1 MNLELWAATVESVA
15 IRGQDTSLGDVEESD
30 AAEALLALEESYR
43 LHVEHQAKSDDA
55 AVRFAAT
62 FLLLMGAFVMYD
74 QSTKRQDSFACE
86 ILLVFFLP
94 W

>member
-43 LHVEHQAKSDDA
+43 HGLEWHNALVPLVLASRRALGTGLSLPVDVIRHVRSY
-55 AVRFAAT
+55 
-62 FLLLMGAFVMYD
+62 L
-74 QSTKRQDSFACE
+74 CE
-86 ILLVFFLP
+86 YMM
-94 W
+94 

>member
-43 LHVEHQAKSDDA
+43 LHPQSQSMSWMLRKAEDKVRKS
-55 AVRFAAT
+55 
-62 FLLLMGAFVMYD
+62 
-74 QSTKRQDSFACE
+74 
-86 ILLVFFLP
+86 
-94 W
+94 

>member
-43 LHVEHQAKSDDA
+43 LHPRS
-55 AVRFAAT
+55 
-62 FLLLMGAFVMYD
+62 
-74 QSTKRQDSFACE
+74 QSMSWMLRKA
-86 ILLVFFLP
+86 
-94 W
+94 